1 MENTFI
7 RKKMDQVKNS
17 KEETTENKLNRKK
30 MDQVIGKKMPGK
42 QT

>member
-7 RKKMDQVKNS
+7 TKKMDQVKNS
-17 KEETTENKLNRKK
+17 KEETMENKLNRKN

-42 QT
+42 QI